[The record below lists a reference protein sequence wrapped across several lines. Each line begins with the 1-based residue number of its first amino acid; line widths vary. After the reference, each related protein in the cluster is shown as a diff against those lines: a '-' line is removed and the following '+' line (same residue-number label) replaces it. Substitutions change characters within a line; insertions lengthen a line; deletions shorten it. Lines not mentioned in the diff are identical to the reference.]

1 MRGGLAGSLELQE
14 PLVGGG
20 GAGGGAGGG
29 TGGGGGAR
37 AGGGDREPLLGPPPP
52 VGGGGAGGGDGGGG
66 LLRAEER
73 YSREAVR
80 DLDRFFTRI
89 LRYHSEKGFA
99 VIVTSRVLNLL
110 TLAFTVLFT
119 AALLLLVDWGVLLSD
134 CPEDAGGGEHCE
146 LAAMGV
152 LARPFRSNSP
162 FYNVLVCIYLT
173 LASLYWGWNVVHFCL
188 DYRELGAVRDFVNR
202 RLGVSDRELQY
213 MSWPELVQR
222 LERVQAS
229 HQLCIHRDLNAHDIV
244 ARIMRKENYVIGM
257 LNMGVLGLHL
267 PLPGLRRRVLLTK
280 TLEWNLYFCIF
291 DFMFDE
297 SFRIRRGFKDVR
309 ALEARFRLVGAANL
323 VVAPFT
329 LVFMLS
335 YFFLRNA
342 EKCYRHP
349 GTIGARGWSPYA
361 RWKMREFN
369 EVPQQLNLRL
379 DNSSESASKYV
390 AQFQVPILTQC
401 AKFVAYI
408 AGSFT
413 ATLLMVGLVDE
424 SLLQRNLL
432 GQNLLWWLAVF
443 GIFLAS
449 SRAFIPEVVP
459 VFDPEFRMAEVVRWS
474 HFMPRHWRGRC
485 HTQSVLSE
493 FQRLFQ
499 YKLVLFLEE
508 VFSIFFT
515 PLVLFFSMP
524 NCAHRIIDF
533 VEEFTTEVEGVGAVC
548 SLSLFNFQDH
558 GNSKYGAPSHAPKG
572 QRTAQGKMEKS
583 FLSFCKLYP
592 QWEPDELGQSMLDNL
607 ERFGDTIASSSVLPE
622 SARGGGGG
630 HAYGAGRGAP
640 WRSAQRGGVPAGAP
654 PGGLRRRGGG
664 LWLGGPQGGA
674 AGEEGARTTARS
686 SLHDREAADSQ
697 FLLQRYYTEQLRSAL
712 QGGAL
717 GVETD
722 AAYPPGA
729 VGPGATGTGLGVTA
743 PPAGSA
749 PVPATATPMINGG
762 DGGTAAGSGAHG
774 GPVGASPG
782 SLDPLGVG
790 SPVPDITLDH

>member
-1 MRGGLAGSLELQE
+1 M
-14 PLVGGG
+14 
-20 GAGGGAGGG
+20 
-29 TGGGGGAR
+29 
-37 AGGGDREPLLGPPPP
+37 
-52 VGGGGAGGGDGGGG
+52 
-66 LLRAEER
+66 
-73 YSREAVR
+73 R

-134 CPEDAGGGEHCE
+134 CPEGAGGGEHCE

-152 LARPFRSNSP
+152 LSRPFSSNSP
-162 FYNVLVCIYLT
+162 VYNALVCIYLT
-173 LASLYWGWNVVHFCL
+173 LASLYWGWNVIHFFL
-188 DYRELGAVRDFVNR
+188 DYRELGDVRDFVNR

-213 MSWPELVQR
+213 MPWPELVRR
-222 LERVQAS
+222 LERVQAT

-297 SFRIRRGFKDVR
+297 NFRIRRGFKDVR
-309 ALEARFRLVGAANL
+309 ALEARFRLVGVANIVL
-323 VVAPFT
+323 APFT

-369 EVPQQLNLRL
+369 EVQQQLNLRL
-379 DNSSESASKYV
+379 DNSSESAAKYV

-424 SLLQRNLL
+424 SLLQRNLF

-449 SRAFIPEVVP
+449 SRAFIPDVVP
-459 VFDPEFRMAEVVRWS
+459 AFDPELRMAEVVRWS

-485 HTQSVLSE
+485 HTQSVLTE

-499 YKLVLFLEE
+499 YKVQLFLEE

-515 PLVLFFSMP
+515 PLVLFFSLP
-524 NCAHRIIDF
+524 RCAPRIIDF
-533 VEEFTTEVEGVGAVC
+533 VEEFTTELEGVGAVC
-548 SLSLFNFQDH
+548 SLSLFNFEAH
-558 GNSKYGAPSHAPKG
+558 GNSKYGAPAHAPKG
-572 QRTAQGKMEKS
+572 RRTTQGKMEKS

-592 QWEPDELGQSMLDNL
+592 QWEPNEMGRSMLDNL
-607 ERFGDTIASSSVLPE
+607 ERFGGSLDSSSMMRGTNGGNGLPPH
-622 SARGGGGG
+622 GGGGG
-630 HAYGAGRGAP
+630 AQV
-640 WRSAQRGGVPAGAP
+640 WQSAQRNGGAGSLS
-654 PGGLRRRGGG
+654 GEGLRWRGMGRGGE
-664 LWLGGPQGGA
+664 LLNRST
-674 AGEEGARTTARS
+674 GEEGVRANARS
-686 SLHDREAADSQ
+686 NLHDWEAADSQ
-697 FLLQRYYTEQLRSAL
+697 FLLQRYYTEQLRTAL
-712 QGGAL
+712 QEGAL
-717 GVETD
+717 GMGLDTTAFGSGHAGVHE
-722 AAYPPGA
+722 ASRAPAGGVPSSASVAMPNG
-729 VGPGATGTGLGVTA
+729 VGNISVN
-743 PPAGSA
+743 AGSA
-749 PVPATATPMINGG
+749 
-762 DGGTAAGSGAHG
+762 
-774 GPVGASPG
+774 GASPG
-782 SLDPLGVG
+782 TLDPLGV
-790 SPVPDITLDH
+790 SPVPDITLDT